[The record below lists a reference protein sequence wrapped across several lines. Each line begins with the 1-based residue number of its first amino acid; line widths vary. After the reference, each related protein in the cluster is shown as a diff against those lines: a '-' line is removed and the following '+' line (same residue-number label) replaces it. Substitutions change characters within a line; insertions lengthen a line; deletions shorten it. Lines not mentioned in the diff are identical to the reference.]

1 MTKEEKEIPQSC
13 HAVDHSCGAMEE
25 DAESEWV
32 LPALT
37 LTYGFI
43 DLTWLI

>member
-1 MTKEEKEIPQSC
+1 MEKTLGSGS
-13 HAVDHSCGAMEE
+13 V
-25 DAESEWV
+25 V

-43 DLTWLI
+43 DKHGYLAAGRNRKRVRPRFERWVSD